1 MSSDIAIS
9 VQNISKSYRMY
20 PSPQDRLKQFFVG
33 SKKQFF
39 KEFWALN
46 NVSFDVRK
54 GESVGIIGK
63 NGSGKS
69 TILQIITGTL
79 KPTSGEVK
87 LNGKVSALL
96 ELGSGFNPE
105 FTGREN
111 AIMNG
116 AIMGLTQSE
125 MVDRLPLIEEFAE
138 IGDFID
144 QPVKTYSSGMFVRL
158 AFACAVNVNPDIL
171 IVDEALAV
179 GDMRFQL
186 KCIDKMKSFKKEG
199 KTILFVSHDSYA
211 VRNFCDQAIWM
222 MDGQV
227 HLRGDVKTV
236 TEQYQDFMKYEAS
249 REEVQVEQRSQNGV
263 ILSIDNIT
271 FIDRTRVQKEN
282 FKFGDPITVVVE
294 YTLHT
299 EMKGIVGGIALY
311 DKQNNYICGLNTKL
325 DSYAIPSQ
333 PGKYML
339 ELTYD
344 QMNLL
349 PGTYYVDVGFFES
362 SAVVILD
369 YKSRFDSFRID
380 SGEYI
385 AEGITYLPHQW
396 KCEGLVGHAKV

>member
-1 MSSDIAIS
+1 MLSDIAIS
-9 VQNISKSYRMY
+9 VKNISKSFRMY
-20 PSPQDRLKQFFVG
+20 PTPQHRLKQFFVG
-33 SKKQFF
+33 SRKQYF
-39 KEFWALN
+39 KEFRALN

-54 GESVGIIGK
+54 GETIGIIGK

-79 KPTSGEVK
+79 KPSSGEVN

-116 AIMGLTQSE
+116 AIMGLSQAE
-125 MVDRLPLIEEFAE
+125 MIERMPMIEDFAE
-138 IGDFID
+138 IGEFID

-158 AFACAVNVNPDIL
+158 AFACAVHVNPDIL

-199 KTILFVSHDSYA
+199 KTILFVSHDSYS

-222 MDGQV
+222 MDGEI
-227 HLRGDVKTV
+227 HLRGDVKAV
-236 TEQYQDFMKYEAS
+236 TEQYQDYMKFES
-249 REEVQVEQRSQNGV
+249 VREDVHLEQGTSNSV
-263 ILSIDNIT
+263 ILTIDKVC
-271 FIDRTRVQKEN
+271 FIDEAGLEQKSFRFGERVN
-282 FKFGDPITVVVE
+282 VSVE

-299 EMKGIVGGIALY
+299 EMAGIVGGIALY
-311 DKQNNYICGLNTKL
+311 DKQSNYICGLNTKL
-325 DSYAIPSQ
+325 DSYQIPSN
-333 PGKYML
+333 PGNYKLVLSY
-339 ELTYD
+339 E

-349 PGTYYVDVGFFES
+349 PGSYYVDIGFFES

-369 YKSRFDSFRID
+369 YKSRYDSFRID
-380 SGEYI
+380 SGEYF
-385 AEGITYLPHQW
+385 AEGIAYLPHQW
-396 KCEGLVGHAKV
+396 KCEGL